1 MIGTVKVVDLLLEW
15 CADAFGVTVRSR
27 LFMLLLG
34 ALLLVV
40 LGVVMMEGIGL
51 EGWLLPLALA
61 LLALA
66 AARSVLS
73 ARTRVWRAA
82 CLPLDDPRQSPE
94 ADSARPL
101 LPPTA
106 IALHRLAVAVDCVR
120 RGRYVEATEALPQ
133 IDRDLLRSE
142 ENQLLDAVRALIS
155 LGLGDSQRA
164 ARQAVAA
171 LPTGSEELD
180 SRLGRTVV
188 SEAWNDPAR
197 LLAIYEAW
205 ERAGLH
211 HDRKGSLGRLQRLTR
226 LRVDTG
232 AIDELRAE
240 EARDLSDEARAI
252 GDDDLASELDARSR
266 LSAYR

>member
-1 MIGTVKVVDLLLEW
+1 VVDLLLEW

-27 LFMLLLG
+27 VFFLLAG
-34 ALLLVV
+34 CLVLTL
-40 LGVVMMEGIGL
+40 LGVVMMEGVGL
-51 EGWLLPLALA
+51 EGWLLPLV
-61 LLALA
+61 LLLFALA
-66 AARSVLS
+66 AARSVLT

-82 CLPLDDPRQSPE
+82 CLELDDPRQSPE

-101 LPPTA
+101 LPPSA
-106 IALHRLAVAVDCVR
+106 IALHRLAVAVDDVR
-120 RGRYVEATEALPQ
+120 RGRYAAATEALPQ

-188 SEAWNDPAR
+188 TEAWKDPAR
-197 LLAIYEAW
+197 LLAIYDAW

-211 HDRKGSLGRLQRLTR
+211 HDRKGALGRLQRLTR
-226 LRVDTG
+226 LRIDTS
-232 AIDELRAE
+232 ALDHLHAE
-240 EARDLSDEARAI
+240 EARDLADEARAI
-252 GDDDLASELDARSR
+252 GDDDLANDLDARSR

>member
-1 MIGTVKVVDLLLEW
+1 MVDLLLEW

-27 LFMLLLG
+27 VAFLLLG
-34 ALLLVV
+34 FVLLML
-40 LGVVMMEGIGL
+40 LGVVMMEGLGL
-51 EGWLLPLALA
+51 RGLLVPFA
-61 LLALA
+61 LLLFALA
-66 AARSVLS
+66 AARSVLT

-82 CLPLDDPRQSPE
+82 CLELDDPRQPPE
-94 ADSARPL
+94 ADSARPT
-101 LPPTA
+101 LPPSA
-106 IALHRLAVAVDCVR
+106 IALHRLAVAVDDVR
-120 RGRYVEATEALPQ
+120 RCRYAEATASLPH

-142 ENQLLDAVRALIS
+142 EIQLLDAVRALIS

-188 SEAWNDPAR
+188 TEAWKDPAR

-211 HDRKGSLGRLQRLTR
+211 HDRRGALGRLQRLTR
-226 LRVDTG
+226 LR
-232 AIDELRAE
+232 IDEGAVEHLHAE
-240 EARDLSDEARAI
+240 EARDLADEARAI
-252 GDDDLASELDARSR
+252 GDDDLANDLEARSR